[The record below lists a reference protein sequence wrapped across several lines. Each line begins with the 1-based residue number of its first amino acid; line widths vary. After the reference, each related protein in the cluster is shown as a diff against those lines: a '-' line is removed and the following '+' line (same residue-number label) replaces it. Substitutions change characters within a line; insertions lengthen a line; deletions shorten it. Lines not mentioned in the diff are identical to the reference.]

1 MAKASGHLSLLD
13 GQLKDAIAPLLDE
26 SGFSRAGQTRLW
38 LRPSLTGKQI
48 HHLVWFQIGE
58 SASSQAGRFTVELG
72 LYYPKYDRFC
82 NGRELFGPGIA
93 ACHFDLR
100 KRLGFFLVKPE
111 DKWWPYN
118 NGEEQ
123 LMKQMADV
131 RKLLVSKGLPWFDET
146 DTPANAATYNTG
158 KLPEPDRLRREAR
171 EQALAAKKK

>member
-93 ACHFDLR
+93 AEHLP
-100 KRLGFFLVKPE
+100 RLTERFYRVDVGESRAQGGTGLGLALVKHILNRHHGRLTI
-111 DKWWPYN
+111 DSKI
-118 NGEEQ
+118 GEG
-123 LMKQMADV
+123 ATFTV
-131 RKLLVSKGLPWFDET
+131 RIPLS
-146 DTPANAATYNTG
+146 
-158 KLPEPDRLRREAR
+158 
-171 EQALAAKKK
+171 